1 VTGDRVMPDFDAK
14 HLDARHA
21 GARRLWVFAAL
32 AALALHIA
40 GAALAF
46 ANLRGELGEGGLGA
60 NADEIAVELGSPTVD
75 DDQLPPGPDA
85 DPAQASQQVVEQKAA
100 TQDTELPK
108 ERPNEAEEPDRLVA
122 QSNQDKPKED
132 EPKVTA
138 VETPAAIEQPAQQ
151 ATSRKTLEDAPA
163 AEKASAPII
172 GIGKDKMKL
181 TAIWGQKVS
190 AYFKLHKRFPE
201 GKNKQKSGTV
211 RVSVVLS
218 RLGRVVSVGVVKSS
232 GDVAFDEAAL
242 SMVRRSDPVPRPP
255 AALTDDQI
263 PFTLDVDFTES
274 K

>member
-122 QSNQDKPKED
+122 QS
-132 EPKVTA
+132 
-138 VETPAAIEQPAQQ
+138 PAAIEQPAQQ